1 MRTKDKGRTSH
12 LDEILKQAEHN
23 ARYMMSGS
31 SGSVPVTVL
40 VSTPEEFM
48 LHVLQAMGI
57 AVEKAGFDPSW
68 N

>member
-1 MRTKDKGRTSH
+1 
-12 LDEILKQAEHN
+12 
-23 ARYMMSGS
+23 MMSGS
-31 SGSVPVTVL
+31 SGSVPATVL